1 MAKAKGSKAKSAPR
15 RAPVAKKKKGRK
27 NTLNRSVKKPMQALG
42 VTVGLASV
50 YGAPIV
56 QSVTQKSVKPIS
68 GAIMDKDTAIKAGK
82 NALIGAVAG
91 TAAGVVV
98 DKFGLKKPVNRVLRT
113 VRKFTGG
120 LI

>member
-1 MAKAKGSKAKSAPR
+1 MAKKRSKARTAPR
-15 RAPVAKKKKGRK
+15 RAYAPKRKGKRK
-27 NTLNRSVKKPMQALG
+27 NTLNKSVKKPMQALG
-42 VTVGLASV
+42 VAVGLASV

-56 QSVTQKSVKPIS
+56 ASVAQKSVKPIA
-68 GAIMDKDTAIKAGK
+68 GAVMDRDTAIRAGK

-98 DKFGLKKPVNRVLRT
+98 DRFGLKKPVNRILRT
-113 VRKFTGG
+113 VRGFTGG

>member
-1 MAKAKGSKAKSAPR
+1 MAKKRSKARTAPR
-15 RAPVAKKKKGRK
+15 RAYAPKRKGKRK
-27 NTLNRSVKKPMQALG
+27 NTLNKSVKKPMQALG
-42 VTVGLASV
+42 VAVGLASV

-56 QSVTQKSVKPIS
+56 QSVTQKSVKPIA
-68 GAIMDKDTAIKAGK
+68 GAVMDKDTAIRAGK

-98 DKFGLKKPVNRVLRT
+98 DKFGLKKPVNRILRT
-113 VRKFTGG
+113 VRGFTGG